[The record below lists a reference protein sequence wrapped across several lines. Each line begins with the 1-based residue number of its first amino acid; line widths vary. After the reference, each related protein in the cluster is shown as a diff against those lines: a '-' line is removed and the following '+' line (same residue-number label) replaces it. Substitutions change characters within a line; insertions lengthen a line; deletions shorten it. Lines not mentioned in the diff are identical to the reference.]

1 MLRMLTNL
9 NLVHRF
15 DVAPT
20 EGLLASGYTGTWIA
34 HSATETIGLPSADG
48 KFALG
53 VVWTESNRDG
63 TVGFTP
69 DTRTVASGGTGKLT
83 VVWGKFRALTD
94 QFTGTPAIGN
104 PLYVTTAGVLSNNS
118 TGDAVIVGYC
128 TKASHSLTHLN
139 KSHDVIE
146 YVTT

>member
-1 MLRMLTNL
+1 MLTNL

-20 EGLLASGYTGTWIA
+20 AGLLASGYTGTWVA

-63 TVGFTP
+63 TIGFTP
-69 DTRTVASGGTGKLT
+69 DTRAVASGGTGKLT

-94 QFTGTPAIGN
+94 RFTGSPAIGAA
-104 PLYVTTAGVLSNNS
+104 LYVTTTGVLTDNS
-118 TGDAVIVGYC
+118 TGDAIVVAYC
-128 TKASHSLTHLN
+128 TRASHSITHLTT
-139 KSHDVIE
+139 SHTVIE

>member
-20 EGLLASGYTGTWIA
+20 AGLLASGYTGTWIS
-34 HSATETIGLPSADG
+34 HSATDTIDLPTAG
-48 KFALG
+48 AFALG
-53 VVWTESNRDG
+53 TVWTESNRDG

-69 DTRTVASGGTGKLT
+69 DTRAVASGGTGKLT

-94 QFTGTPAIGN
+94 QFTATPAIGEA
-104 PLYVTTAGVLSNNS
+104 LYAAADGTLSGTS
-118 TGDAVIVGYC
+118 TGDAVIIAYC
-128 TKASHSLTHLN
+128 TKASHSITHLN
-139 KSHDVIE
+139 TSHTVIE